1 MSQVCTCCNQAMEFM
16 RRIDFPIEAQ
26 AYFQGLMK
34 RLEALPSLQ
43 TRLEQI
49 VQRFFDHRAS
59 TIASLVPELDALA
72 EAAEANRFSIHMLFL
87 LYGAEPLKAL
97 YQQKNM
103 PEDIYWNTC
112 QDLRYK
118 LLECRQVKGIWGTVT
133 IRWFEGF
140 YRMERFAL
148 GRMQYGITTFPVDEF
163 TKAGVTVRKGD
174 ICHDMHIP
182 SSGPLTWE
190 KRLDSYKRAYA
201 FFQDELHGK
210 PLVITCHSWLLYPDN
225 AQIFPRGSNMLDFMK
240 DFTILEHRDY
250 EGFPEACRVF
260 GRDWTGPLNE
270 LPDETRLQRN
280 IIRWLKQG
288 RPMGDG
294 FGVILFDGEKIL

>member
-1 MSQVCTCCNQAMEFM
+1 ME
-16 RRIDFPIEAQ
+16 
-26 AYFQGLMK
+26 
-34 RLEALPSLQ
+34 RLEASPTLHR
-43 TRLEQI
+43 RLEQI
-49 VQRFFDHRAS
+49 VQEFFGDRAS

-72 EAAEANRFSIHMLFL
+72 DAAETNIFSIHMLFL
-87 LYGAEPLKAL
+87 IYGAEHLKAL
-97 YQQKNM
+97 YRQKNI
-103 PEDIYWNTC
+103 PEDIYWDTC

-148 GRMQYGITTFPVDEF
+148 GRMQYGIAAFPVDEF
-163 TKAGVTVRKGD
+163 TKAGVTVYKGD
-174 ICHDMHIP
+174 VCHDMHIP

-190 KRLDSYKRAYA
+190 KRLDSYKKAYA
-201 FFQDELHGK
+201 FFQDELHGQ

-225 AQIFPRGSNMLDFMK
+225 AQIFPQGSNLLNFME
-240 DFTILEHRDY
+240 DFTILERCDF

-260 GRDWTGPLNE
+260 GRDWNGPLNE
-270 LPDETRLQRN
+270 LPDETSLQRN

-288 RPMGDG
+288 RPMGSG
-294 FGVILFDGEKIL
+294 FGVLLFDGEKIL